1 MMTNPSRNSSAWI
14 IPALLT
20 AVCLLLFSCGGKQTP
35 SGSDTVAEPVA
46 SPEALFAGEPPLD
59 SPYEA
64 VVVESFQTTDD
75 FKRDYA
81 AELEV
86 CHRTV
91 LDALRKK
98 DRYRVVED
106 SADAKGFGRVLIV
119 HTRVPDMRIAGGAAR
134 FWGGAFAGSSHMT
147 LDLAFE
153 DAKTR
158 TMVRKKVIES
168 HNNAFAAAWS
178 FGANDRS
185 LPSDMGL
192 MMAEYISATVP
203 SATQ

>member
-1 MMTNPSRNSSAWI
+1 MTTPSRSTRAWI
-14 IPALLT
+14 IPAVL
-20 AVCLLLFSCGGKQTP
+20 AAACLLLFSCGGKQTP
-35 SGSDTVAEPVA
+35 SGSDTVAEPAA
-46 SPEALFAGEPPLD
+46 SPEALFAGEPPVE

-64 VVVESFQTTDD
+64 VVVESFQTTDE

-91 LDALRKK
+91 LDELRKK

-106 SADAKGFGRVLIV
+106 PADAKGFGRVLIV
-119 HTRVPDMRIAGGAAR
+119 HTQVPDMRIAGGAAR

-147 LDLAFE
+147 LNLVFE
-153 DAKTR
+153 DAKTQKV
-158 TMVRKKVIES
+158 VREKVIES

-192 MMAEYISATVP
+192 MVAGYITATVP
-203 SATQ
+203 SAKQ